1 MKSLK
6 YQPFVYPKSDD
17 LFDKLKPEVDAA
29 IQRLQRM
36 QYVVDM
42 PVKPKNLETILAK
55 FARIF
60 NGEDLKL
67 SVSEKQTISY
77 HIVELKREEQTFF
90 LTTYLNK
97 EWSPLIVKGL
107 IHSLL
112 LGWYKEYAQ
121 LIRDV
126 LMMHKSEFSNIE
138 KSALGYMDSETA
150 PKKLANYLQNHQ
162 IKLESATDFV
172 LLNHHSFV
180 YPYRYFEEVM
190 LSYFSHQSIDEEY
203 IKYAELATTTY
214 KSHRFNRI
222 IFPEII
228 IRTDLQ
234 KGTKEQIKQTL
245 IDTCFHTIGD
255 PNIITNWQDDTLTEQ
270 QRNNLL
276 QARNIL
282 RKWILSKVI
291 ESVFTKIGGGIYSNR
306 AAFWKKYVPTMLE
319 MNEKRNT
326 FFRILSTE
334 SLVGVLPQ
342 YVRNTYY
349 KRLKY
354 GSSNTALLMR
364 FGKFTIVEFLDGG
377 CMYVYHYDPRS
388 NSKNTF
394 GYVHIWSNLIDKI
407 DDLKMPNIVEI
418 YQSDVWG
425 RQPLPNTLK
434 IAHRGEWK
442 DTFTHLL
449 RIKGIICKE

>member
-1 MKSLK
+1 MNSLK
-6 YQPFVYPKSDD
+6 YQPLVYPKSDV
-17 LFDKLKPEVDAA
+17 LFDKLRSKVDAA

-55 FARIF
+55 FTRIF
-60 NGEDLKL
+60 NGDDIKL

-77 HIVELKREEQTFF
+77 HIVKLKREEQTFF

-97 EWSPLIVKGL
+97 EWSPLIIKGL

-112 LGWYKEYAQ
+112 LGWYNEYAQ
-121 LIRDV
+121 LLRDV
-126 LMMHKSEFSNIE
+126 LLMHKSEFSNIE
-138 KSALGYMDSETA
+138 KSALGYMDSEFA
-150 PKKLANYLQNHQ
+150 PKKLANYLRNHQ

-172 LLNHHSFV
+172 LLNHHLFV

-203 IKYAELATTTY
+203 IKYIELATTTY
-214 KSHRFNRI
+214 NSHRFNRI

-234 KGTKEQIKQTL
+234 KGIKEQIKQTL
-245 IDTCFHTIGD
+245 IDTCFRMVGD

-282 RKWILSKVI
+282 RKWILSKAI
-291 ESVFTKIGGGIYSNR
+291 ESVFTKIGGGIYSDR
-306 AAFWKKYVPTMLE
+306 AEFWTKYVPMLE
-319 MNEKRNT
+319 MDEKRNT
-326 FFRILSTE
+326 FFRILSTG
-334 SLVGVLPQ
+334 SLVGVLSQ

-349 KRLKY
+349 KRLRH

-364 FGKFTIVEFLDGG
+364 FERFTVVEFLDGG
-377 CMYVYHYDPRS
+377 CMYLYHYDPAQSDAIDSYR
-388 NSKNTF
+388 
-394 GYVHIWSNLIDKI
+394 YAHIWSNQIDRI
-407 DDLKMPNIVEI
+407 EELKMPNITEL
-418 YQSDVWG
+418 SKNDVFS
-425 RQPLPNTLK
+425 RHPLPNTLK
-434 IAHRGEWK
+434 IAHRGAWEN
-442 DTFTHLL
+442 TFTHLL